1 MSLCDATKVLSLYTS
16 SKATSVVSFS
26 KCLASTVVLNST
38 SPFSC
43 SATNSFSTV
52 TSFPSTMNGLFVSL
66 SIHTNLAVYFFPTIK
81 LLYLTTSVNTT
92 LSVGSSSFLS
102 FTVAFVFTVG
112 FLRSV
117 IVTFP
122 PSDFTI
128 SSSATFVTF
137 TFPSLSTSNSI
148 SVTVKY
154 PSGAASSWNTY
165 FPALNFNSLAVSV
178 DSQETEFTLL
188 PFSLIKFVPSADLT
202 VIFAPA
208 NSFPP
213 KSTLLTFTG

>member
-1 MSLCDATKVLSLYTS
+1 MSLYTS
-16 SKATSVVSFS
+16 SKATNCVSFS
-26 KCLASTVVLNST
+26 KCLASTVTLNST

-43 SATNSFSTV
+43 SATNSFSAV
-52 TSFPSTMNGLFVSL
+52 TSFPSTKNGFPVSL

-81 LLYLTTSVNTT
+81 FLYLTTSVNTT
-92 LSVGSSSFLS
+92 LSVGASSFS
-102 FTVAFVFTVG
+102 PFTFASVSTVG

-165 FPALNFNSLAVSV
+165 FPGNKFNSFAVSV
-178 DSQETEFTLL
+178 DSQLIVLTFVPLS
-188 PFSLIKFVPSADLT
+188 FIKFVPSADLT

-208 NSFPP
+208 NSVPP
-213 KSTLLTFTG
+213 KSTLLTFTGLKFSLTTTD

>member
-1 MSLCDATKVLSLYTS
+1 MSLYTS
-16 SKATSVVSFS
+16 SKATNCVSFS
-26 KCLASTVVLNST
+26 KFFASKVTLNSI

-43 SATNSFSTV
+43 SATNSFSAV
-52 TSFPSTMNGLFVSL
+52 TSFPSTKNGFPVSL

-81 LLYLTTSVNTT
+81 FLYLTTSVNTT
-92 LSVGSSSFLS
+92 LLVGASSFS
-102 FTVAFVFTVG
+102 PFTFASVSTVG

-117 IVTFP
+117 IVIFP

-154 PSGAASSWNTY
+154 PSGADSSWNIY
-165 FPALNFNSLAVSV
+165 LPALNFNSLGVLV
-178 DSQETEFTLL
+178 DTQVTELTLVPL
-188 PFSLIKFVPSADLT
+188 LLINSEPSADFT

-208 NSFPP
+208 NSVPP
-213 KSTLLTFTG
+213 KSILLTLTS